1 MKSKTVTMI
10 IILVASLI
18 LLGLLVADMVS
29 IRTKVVKCT
38 TGVGEIASFNDNDPY
53 IITGEWEVYK
63 DYLIITEQ
71 KDINTLEKTYLSS
84 LSKNLKK
91 GKEVK
96 YYSYRMVIKGIPK
109 GSILACS
116 SNSFLKGY
124 AVYFNRELVRA
135 DNYLV
140 AKDGSK
146 VILDGYNQPYLYNS
160 DDELEIIIEFANK
173 STAYYSFVNDFYLD
187 GVAGHFSIFSFQS
200 VYLVGIVICS
210 LLTLYFLL
218 LCFSRRKPVRN
229 ILFAFLNVSTIGAI
243 LFNGQTTFLAIPP
256 LPGVIERL
264 VKLFCYYGATTIF
277 TVLARTDICQ
287 KKLGMQEY
295 CLIGSNA
302 IVVLAGIIMPVQF
315 VNALFVF
322 VCVLAICALVY
333 STVQYLKY
341 SKKEPTIQITI
352 TFFLIETILCYLY
365 EIFLLVPVSTYNT
378 SSLST
383 VFFLACVMLTVLNSY
398 LREKE
403 AEQTSLTKE
412 LTDKIRDTEFTFLNS
427 QIQSH
432 FIYNTLNSIQS
443 LCNTN
448 PEKASELVEEFSFY
462 LRNRLEFNKMPNLIN
477 LEDEIEHI
485 KTYINIE
492 QTRFGD
498 NIKCVYDLAITDI
511 KIPPL
516 SVQPLVENAV
526 KHGISKQV
534 GGGVIILSTYQD
546 RKNVYIRVKDNGL
559 GFDVNVLKDSKRVGF
574 NNIKDRLDL
583 YLGATIKLES
593 KIGVGT
599 VVTITIPKKNLTY
612 DNTTSNPL

>member
-1 MKSKTVTMI
+1 MRSKTITTI
-10 IILVASLI
+10 IIVVASVI
-18 LLGLLVADMVS
+18 LLGLLIADIIS
-29 IRTKVVKCT
+29 INTKVVKCT
-38 TGVGEIASFNDNDPY
+38 DGVGEIIKFNDDDPY
-53 IITGEWEVYK
+53 IITGDWEVYK
-63 DYLIITEQ
+63 DTLIVSEN

-84 LSKNLKK
+84 LTKSLKK
-91 GKEVK
+91 GSTTN
-96 YYSYRMVIKGIPK
+96 YYSYRMVVSGIPK
-109 GSILACS
+109 GKILACS

-124 AVYFNRELVRA
+124 AVYFNGQLVRA

-140 AKDGSK
+140 TKDGNK
-146 VILDGYNQPYLYNS
+146 VILDGYNQPYAYE
-160 DDELEIIIEFANK
+160 DDELEIVVELANN
-173 STAYYSFVNDFYLD
+173 SEAYYAFVSDFYLD

-200 VYLVGIVICS
+200 VYLIGVVICS

-218 LCFSRRKPVRN
+218 LCFSRRNIMRN
-229 ILFAFLNVSTIGAI
+229 LLLAFLNISTIGAI

-256 LPGVIERL
+256 LPGTIEKL
-264 VKLFCYYGATTIF
+264 VKLFCYFGCTTVYA
-277 TVLARTDICQ
+277 VLARTDICQ
-287 KKLGMQEY
+287 KKLGVTEY
-295 CLIGSNA
+295 IFLGSNVA
-302 IVVLAGIIMPVQF
+302 VVATGIFTPVQY
-315 VNALFVF
+315 VNYLFIA
-322 VCVLAICALVY
+322 VCVVAIGGLVY
-333 STVQYLKY
+333 SAIQYLKN
-341 SKKEPTIQITI
+341 SPKEPTLQITI
-352 TFFLIETILCYLY
+352 TFFLVETILCYFY
-365 EIFLLVPVSTYNT
+365 EIFLLSPIATYNT

-383 VFFLACVMLTVLNSY
+383 VFLLACIMLTVLNSY
-398 LREKE
+398 LREKD
-403 AEQTSLTKE
+403 AEQSSLTKE

-477 LEDEIEHI
+477 LEDEIDHI

-498 NIKCVYDLAITDI
+498 NIKCIYDLGVTDI

-546 RKNVYIRVKDNGL
+546 KKNVYIRVKDNGL
-559 GFDVNVLKDSKRVGF
+559 GFDIETLKDSKRVGF
-574 NNIKDRLDL
+574 NNIKDRLSL
-583 YLGATIKLES
+583 YLDGTIKLES

-599 VVTITIPKKNLTY
+599 VVTITIPKKSLTY
-612 DNTTSNPL
+612 DNTKSN

>member
-1 MKSKTVTMI
+1 MRSRTVTTVI
-10 IILVASLI
+10 IVVASVI
-18 LLGLLVADMVS
+18 LLGLLIADMVS
-29 IRTKVVKCT
+29 INTKVIKCSDGAGQIT
-38 TGVGEIASFNDNDPY
+38 KFNDDDPY
-53 IITGEWEVYK
+53 IITGDWEVYK
-63 DYLIITEQ
+63 DVLIVSEN

-84 LSKNLKK
+84 LNKDLTK
-91 GKEVK
+91 GDEVK
-96 YYSYRMVIKGIPK
+96 YYSYRIVLTGIPK

-124 AVYFNRELVRA
+124 AVYYNRELVRA
-135 DNYLV
+135 DDYLFT
-140 AKDGSK
+140 KDGEK
-146 VILDGYNQPYLYNS
+146 VSLDYYNQPYLL
-160 DDELEIIIEFANK
+160 DGDELEIIVEFSNK
-173 STAYYSFVNDFYLD
+173 SIAYYAFVNDFYLD

-200 VYLVGIVICS
+200 FYLVGIVICS
-210 LLTLYFLL
+210 LLTLYFFL
-218 LCFSRRKPVRN
+218 LCFSRRNPIRN
-229 ILFAFLNVSTIGAI
+229 LLFAFLNISTIGAI
-243 LFNGQTTFLAIPP
+243 LFNGQTTFLSIPP
-256 LPGVIERL
+256 IPGTIEKSI
-264 VKLFCYYGATTIF
+264 KLFCYFGATTVF

-287 KKLGMQEY
+287 KKLGIAVY
-295 CLIGSNA
+295 LLLGSNLL
-302 IVVLAGIIMPVQF
+302 VVLAGILTPVQF
-315 VNALFVF
+315 SNYLFIAVCALSI
-322 VCVLAICALVY
+322 LALVY
-333 STVQYLKY
+333 STVQYLKH
-341 SKKEPTIQITI
+341 SQKEPTIQVTI
-352 TFFLIETILCYLY
+352 TFFLIETILCYCY
-365 EIFLLVPVSTYNT
+365 EIYLLAPIATYNT

-383 VFFLACVMLTVLNSY
+383 VFLLACIMLTVLNSY
-398 LREKE
+398 LREKD
-403 AEQTSLTKE
+403 AEQSNLTKE

-477 LEDEIEHI
+477 LEDEIDHI

-498 NIKCVYDLAITDI
+498 NIKCVYDLGVTDI

-546 RKNVYIRVKDNGL
+546 KKNVYIRVKDNGL
-559 GFDVNVLKDSKRVGF
+559 GFDINTLKDSKRVGF
-574 NNIKDRLDL
+574 NNIKDRLSL
-583 YLGATIKLES
+583 YLDATIKLES

-599 VVTITIPKKNLTY
+599 VVTITIPKKSLTY
-612 DNTTSNPL
+612 DNTNNKPL

>member
-1 MKSKTVTMI
+1 MRSKTVTTVI
-10 IILVASLI
+10 ITVASII
-18 LLGLLVADMVS
+18 LLGLLIADMLS
-29 IRTKVVKCT
+29 IKSKVIKC
-38 TGVGEIASFNDNDPY
+38 VDGEGTAIKFDDNDPY
-53 IITGEWEVYK
+53 IITGDWEVYK
-63 DYLIITEQ
+63 DYLIVSEE

-91 GKEVK
+91 GNETK
-96 YYSYRMVIKGIPK
+96 YYSYRVVIKGIPK

-116 SNSFLKGY
+116 SNSFLKRY
-124 AVYFNRELVRA
+124 AVYYNRTLVRA
-135 DNYLV
+135 DGYLV
-140 AKDGSK
+140 TKDGTN
-146 VILDGYNQPYLYNS
+146 ITLDDYTQTYLLE
-160 DDELEIIIEFANK
+160 DDELEIIVELANN
-173 STAYYSFVNDFYLD
+173 STSYYAFVQDFYLD

-200 VYLVGIVICS
+200 VYLIGVVICS
-210 LLTLYFLL
+210 LLSLYFAL
-218 LCFSRRKPVRN
+218 LCFSRRNPLRN
-229 ILFAFLNVSTIGAI
+229 ILFVVLNLSTIGAI
-243 LFNGQTTFLAIPP
+243 LFNGQTTFLKIPP
-256 LPGVIERL
+256 LPGTIEKL
-264 VKLFCYYGATTIF
+264 IKLFCYYGSTMIF
-277 TVLARTDICQ
+277 TVLAKTDICQ
-287 KKLGMQEY
+287 KKLGLQEFL
-295 CLIGSNA
+295 LIGSCG
-302 IVVLAGIIMPVQF
+302 IVVLASIIIPIQF
-315 VNALFVF
+315 TNYLYIF
-322 VCVLAICALVY
+322 VCVLAIGALIY
-333 STVQYLKY
+333 STFQYLKH
-341 SKKEPTIQITI
+341 SAKDSTLQVTI
-352 TFFLIETILCYLY
+352 TFFLIETIMCYFY
-365 EIFLLVPVSTYNT
+365 EIVLQCPVLTYQT

-383 VFFLACVMLTVLNSY
+383 VFLLACIMLTVLNSY

-403 AEQTSLTKE
+403 AEQSNLTKE

-477 LEDEIEHI
+477 LEDEIDHI

-534 GGGVIILSTYQD
+534 GGGTIILSTYQD
-546 RKNVYIRVKDNGL
+546 KKNVYIRVKDNGL
-559 GFDVNVLKDSKRVGF
+559 GFDINTLKDSKRVGF
-574 NNIKDRLDL
+574 NNIKDRLNL
-583 YLGATIKLES
+583 YLDATIKLES

-599 VVTITIPKKNLTY
+599 VVTITIPKKSLTY
-612 DNTTSNPL
+612 DKTNDKPL

>member
-1 MKSKTVTMI
+1 MRSKTITTI
-10 IILVASLI
+10 IIVVASVI
-18 LLGLLVADMVS
+18 LLGLLIADIIS
-29 IRTKVVKCT
+29 INTKVVKCT
-38 TGVGEIASFNDNDPY
+38 DGVGEIIKFNDDDPY
-53 IITGEWEVYK
+53 IITGDWEVYK
-63 DYLIITEQ
+63 DTLIVSEN

-84 LSKNLKK
+84 LTKSLKK
-91 GKEVK
+91 GSTTN
-96 YYSYRMVIKGIPK
+96 YYSYRMVVSGIPK
-109 GSILACS
+109 GKILACS

-124 AVYFNRELVRA
+124 AVYFNGQLVRA

-140 AKDGSK
+140 TKDGNK
-146 VILDGYNQPYLYNS
+146 VILDGYNQPYAYE
-160 DDELEIIIEFANK
+160 DDELEIVVELANN
-173 STAYYSFVNDFYLD
+173 SEAYYAFVSDFYLD

-200 VYLVGIVICS
+200 VYLIGVVICS

-218 LCFSRRKPVRN
+218 LCFSRRNIMRN
-229 ILFAFLNVSTIGAI
+229 LLLAFLNISTIGAI

-256 LPGVIERL
+256 LPGTIEKL
-264 VKLFCYYGATTIF
+264 VKLFCYFGCTTVYA
-277 TVLARTDICQ
+277 VLARTDICQ
-287 KKLGMQEY
+287 KKLGVTEY
-295 CLIGSNA
+295 IFLGSNVA
-302 IVVLAGIIMPVQF
+302 VVATGIFTPVQY
-315 VNALFVF
+315 VNYLFIA
-322 VCVLAICALVY
+322 VCVVAIGGLVY
-333 STVQYLKY
+333 SAIQYLKN
-341 SKKEPTIQITI
+341 SPKEPTLQITI
-352 TFFLIETILCYLY
+352 TFFLVETILCYFY
-365 EIFLLVPVSTYNT
+365 EIFLLSPIATYNT

-383 VFFLACVMLTVLNSY
+383 VFLLACIMLTVLNSY
-398 LREKE
+398 LREKD
-403 AEQTSLTKE
+403 AEQSSLTKE

-477 LEDEIEHI
+477 LEDEIDHI

-498 NIKCVYDLAITDI
+498 NIKCIYDLGVTDI

-534 GGGVIILSTYQD
+534 GDGVIILSTYQD
-546 RKNVYIRVKDNGL
+546 KKNVYIRVKDNGL
-559 GFDVNVLKDSKRVGF
+559 GFDIETLKDSKRVGF
-574 NNIKDRLDL
+574 NNIKDRLSL
-583 YLGATIKLES
+583 YLDGTIKLES

-599 VVTITIPKKNLTY
+599 VVTITIPKKSLTY
-612 DNTTSNPL
+612 DNTKSN

>member
-1 MKSKTVTMI
+1 MRSKTVITI
-10 IILVASLI
+10 IIVVASVI
-18 LLGLLVADMVS
+18 LLGLLVADIISSNTRV
-29 IRTKVVKCT
+29 IKCSD
-38 TGVGEIASFNDNDPY
+38 GIGEITRFSDDDPY
-53 IITGEWEVYK
+53 IITGDWEVYK
-63 DYLIITEQ
+63 DSLIISEN

-84 LSKNLKK
+84 LNKSLIK
-91 GKEVK
+91 GDTVN
-96 YYSYRMVIKGIPK
+96 YYSYRMVINGIPK
-109 GSILACS
+109 GKIIACS

-124 AVYFNRELVRA
+124 AVYFNGQLVRA

-140 AKDGSK
+140 TKDGNK
-146 VILDGYNQPYLYNS
+146 VILDGYNQPYSY
-160 DDELEIIIEFANK
+160 DDDQLEIVVELSNK
-173 STAYYSFVNDFYLD
+173 SKSYYAFVGDLYLD

-200 VYLVGIVICS
+200 LYLIGVVICS

-218 LCFSRRKPVRN
+218 LCFSRRNQIRN
-229 ILFAFLNVSTIGAI
+229 LLLAFLNISTIGAI
-243 LFNGQTTFLAIPP
+243 LCNGQTTFLAIPP
-256 LPGVIERL
+256 IPGSIEKL
-264 VKLFCYYGATTIF
+264 IKLFCYFGCTTVF
-277 TVLARTDICQ
+277 AVLARTDICQ
-287 KKLGMQEY
+287 KKLGITEFIF
-295 CLIGSNA
+295 LASN
-302 IVVLAGIIMPVQF
+302 VVVVGLGIITPVHCT
-315 VNALFVF
+315 NYLFI
-322 VCVLAICALVY
+322 AICVVAIGGLVY
-333 STVQYLKY
+333 SSIQYLKK
-341 SKKEPTIQITI
+341 SQKEPTLQITI
-352 TFFLIETILCYLY
+352 TFFLVETTLCYCY
-365 EIFLLVPVSTYNT
+365 EILLLLHIAPHNSSLAIVFLL
-378 SSLST
+378 
-383 VFFLACVMLTVLNSY
+383 ACIMLTVLNSY

-403 AEQTSLTKE
+403 AEKSNLTKE

-477 LEDEIEHI
+477 LEDEIDHI

-498 NIKCVYDLAITDI
+498 NIKCIYDLAVTDI

-534 GGGVIILSTYQD
+534 GGGVIILSTFQD

-559 GFDVNVLKDSKRVGF
+559 GFDIDTLKDSKRVGF
-574 NNIKDRLDL
+574 NNIKDRLSL
-583 YLGATIKLES
+583 YLDGTIKLES

-599 VVTITIPKKNLTY
+599 VVTITIPKKSLTY
-612 DNTTSNPL
+612 DKTNDKPL

>member
-1 MKSKTVTMI
+1 MRTKRITLV

-18 LLGLLVADMVS
+18 LLGLLLFDILSVHK
-29 IRTKVVKCT
+29 RVVECENGIGT
-38 TGVGEIASFNDNDPY
+38 IEHFDTNDPY
-53 IITGEWEVYK
+53 IISGDWEVYK
-63 DYLIITEQ
+63 DSLIVSEG
-71 KDINTLEKTYLSS
+71 KDINTLEKTNLSA
-84 LSKNLKK
+84 LSKSLKTEK
-91 GKEVK
+91 DTY
-96 YYSYRMVIKGIPK
+96 YYSYRVVIKDIPK
-109 GSILACS
+109 GSVLS
-116 SNSFLKGY
+116 TYSNSFLRGY
-124 AVYFNRELVRA
+124 AVYFNGTLVRT

-140 AKDGSK
+140 TKDG
-146 VILDGYNQPYLYNS
+146 NS
-160 DDELEIIIEFANK
+160 VTLEDHNKTYYYDDDELEIIIEFSNK
-173 STAYYSFVNDFYLD
+173 SSSYYAFVSDFYLD
-187 GVAGHFSIFSFQS
+187 GSSGHFSIVSFQA
-200 VYLVGIVICS
+200 VYLVGIVICC
-210 LLTLYFLL
+210 LLVLYFIL
-218 LCFSRRKPVRN
+218 LCISGRNPMRN
-229 ILFAFLNVSTIGAI
+229 ILFASLNVFTIGAI
-243 LFNGQTTFLAIPP
+243 LFNGQTTFFAFPPIP
-256 LPGVIERL
+256 GIIERAIR
-264 VKLFCYYGATTIF
+264 LFCYYMATITFAI
-277 TVLARTDICQ
+277 LAKTNFCT
-287 KKLGMQEY
+287 KKIGVQEY
-295 CLIGSNA
+295 ILLGTIA
-302 IVVLAGIIMPVQF
+302 LGIAASIIIPVRF
-315 VNALFVF
+315 FNYVYIF
-322 VCVLAICALVY
+322 VCVLAIVALIY
-333 STVQYLKY
+333 SLVTYLKG
-341 SKKEPTIQITI
+341 SEKDPTIQVTI
-352 TFFLIETILCYLY
+352 VFFLIETMLCYVY
-365 EIFLLVPVSTYNT
+365 EVFLMSPIATYNT

-398 LREKE
+398 LREEE

-448 PEKASELVEEFSFY
+448 PEKAGELVEEFSFY

-498 NIKCVYDLAITDI
+498 NIKCVYDLAVTDI

-534 GGGVIILSTYQD
+534 GGGIIILSTYQD
-546 RKNVYIRVKDNGL
+546 KKNVYIRVKDNGL
-559 GFDVNVLKDSKRVGF
+559 GFDISKLQNSKRVGF

-583 YLGATIKLES
+583 YLGATIKLDS

-612 DNTTSNPL
+612 ENTNQNAL

>member
-1 MKSKTVTMI
+1 MRTKRITTL

-18 LLGLLVADMVS
+18 LLGLLIGDIINV
-29 IRTKVVKCT
+29 RTRVVKCENG
-38 TGVGEIASFNDNDPY
+38 TGTISKFDNNDPY
-53 IITGEWEVYK
+53 IISGDWEVYK
-63 DYLIITEQ
+63 DYLIISEN
-71 KDINTLEKTYLSS
+71 KDITTLEKTYVSS
-84 LSKNLKK
+84 LSKSLKK
-91 GKEVK
+91 TGDIK
-96 YYSYRMVIKGIPK
+96 YYSYRTVITGIPK
-109 GSILACS
+109 DSVLATY

-124 AVYFNRELVRA
+124 AVYFNGELVRA
-135 DNYLV
+135 DGYLV
-140 AKDGSK
+140 TKDGNN
-146 VILDGYNQPYLYNS
+146 VTLDSNS
-160 DDELEIIIEFANK
+160 RSYYYDTDELEIVVELSNK
-173 STAYYSFVNDFYLD
+173 TSSYYAFVNDFYLD
-187 GVAGHFSIFSFQS
+187 GVAGHFSLLSFQAT
-200 VYLVGIVICS
+200 YLVGIVICS
-210 LLTLYFLL
+210 LLVLYFFL
-218 LCFSRRKPVRN
+218 LCFSRKNTIRGIMFIV
-229 ILFAFLNVSTIGAI
+229 LNLATIGAI
-243 LFNGQTTFLAIPP
+243 LFNGKTTFFSFPP
-256 LPGVIERL
+256 MPGIIERII
-264 VKLFCYYGATTIF
+264 KLFCYYLATIAF
-277 TVLARTDICQ
+277 TVLARTNICT
-287 KKLGMQEY
+287 KKPKLPEY
-295 CLIGSNA
+295 ILIGSIGVGVLASIIIPIQFINHLYIFICVLA
-302 IVVLAGIIMPVQF
+302 IVVLAYS
-315 VNALFVF
+315 
-322 VCVLAICALVY
+322 LVG
-333 STVQYLKY
+333 YLKT
-341 SKKEPTIQITI
+341 SEKDPTLQITI
-352 TFFLIETILCYLY
+352 TFFLVETMLCYIY
-365 EIFLLVPVSTYNT
+365 EIFLMLPIANYNT

-477 LEDEIEHI
+477 LEDEIDHI

-498 NIKCVYDLAITDI
+498 SIKCVYDLAITDI

-546 RKNVYIRVKDNGL
+546 KNNVYIRVKDNGL
-559 GFDVNVLKDSKRVGF
+559 GFDTSKLKDSKRVGF
-574 NNIKDRLDL
+574 NNIKDRLSL

-593 KIGVGT
+593 KVGVGT

-612 DNTTSNPL
+612 DNTATKPL